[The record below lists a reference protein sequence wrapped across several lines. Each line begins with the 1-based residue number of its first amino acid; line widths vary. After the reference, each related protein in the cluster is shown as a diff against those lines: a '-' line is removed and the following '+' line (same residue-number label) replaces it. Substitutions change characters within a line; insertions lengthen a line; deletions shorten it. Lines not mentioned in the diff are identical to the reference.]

1 MIVYM
6 LFISYVSA
14 HIDLSLSA
22 TGYEIPS
29 MHGATSKHIHVLPT
43 P

>member
-1 MIVYM
+1 MIVYR

-22 TGYEIPS
+22 TGYEILS